1 MFNAETDSRLT
12 LYPVDLDALA
22 DVDDL
27 DPADV
32 RVYDSATDPS
42 SEGYNKLQNTKQ
54 SHSRLV
60 SLLLIPDARPIVL
73 HSLVGVPA
81 SILSSE
87 SSEFTKQLM
96 KHPYTHIWR

>member
-1 MFNAETDSRLT
+1 MLSMFNAEADLRLT

-42 SEGYNKLQNTKQ
+42 SENIINCRIQDN
-54 SHSRLV
+54 H
-60 SLLLIPDARPIVL
+60 
-73 HSLVGVPA
+73 
-81 SILSSE
+81 
-87 SSEFTKQLM
+87 
-96 KHPYTHIWR
+96 THGS